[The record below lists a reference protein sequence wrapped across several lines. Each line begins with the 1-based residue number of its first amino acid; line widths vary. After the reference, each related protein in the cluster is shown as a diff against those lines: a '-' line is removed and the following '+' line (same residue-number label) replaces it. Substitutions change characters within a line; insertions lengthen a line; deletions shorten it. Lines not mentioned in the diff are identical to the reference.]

1 MNMDLFMDKLLA
13 CAKAAGIETAE
24 VFCQDGSSFSAEA
37 VEGEI
42 KAYEVSTSCG
52 LSLRGMVNGKMGY
65 SATQAFDDAA
75 IAQLIEG
82 VKESAALVETE
93 EQDEIFQ
100 GEKEYPRLKEAETD
114 IDEVS
119 AEAKLALCLELE
131 KAAKEADPRVWKVE
145 SSTVATNR
153 STVRLKNSYGLD
165 LKWNDCICY
174 AYATPIAKDGDSTAV
189 GMDIACGKRFDAL
202 NAREIGRR
210 STEEAISQL
219 HGAPVEQG
227 SYRVIIRNDVMSS
240 LLRTFSG
247 IFSAENVQQKMS
259 LLGGKEG
266 TVIASE
272 AVTLMDDPLL
282 ENGLHSSPFD
292 AEGSASKTKA
302 VIDKGVLTTL
312 LHSRKTARKQG
323 VETTG
328 NASRGSYASPVR
340 VAPTNFFF
348 KPGEK
353 DLSGLMADMG
363 QGLVITE
370 LGGLHSGANPTSGD
384 FSLIAKG
391 YTVKDGL
398 RDQTVEQI
406 TVAGNF
412 YEVLRNIRAVGSDL
426 LFPASST
433 GSPSVDVGELQVSGK

>member
-1 MNMDLFMDKLLA
+1 MNMDQFIDQLLA
-13 CAKAAGIETAE
+13 AAKAAGIDTAE
-24 VFCQDGSSFSAEA
+24 VFYQDGSSFSAEA
-37 VEGEI
+37 MEGEI
-42 KAYEVSTSCG
+42 KAYEVSSSCG
-52 LSLRGMVNGKMGY
+52 LSLRGTVNGKMGY
-65 SATQAFDDAA
+65 SATQAFDEAA
-75 IAQLIEG
+75 IQQLIEG
-82 VKESAALVETE
+82 VKESAALVETD
-93 EQDEIFQ
+93 EQDEIFA
-100 GEKEYPRLKEAETD
+100 GEATYPELKEAETD
-114 IDEVS
+114 IDTVP
-119 AEAKLALCLELE
+119 AEDKLALCLAVE

-145 SSTVATNR
+145 SATVATSR

-174 AYATPIAKDGDSTAV
+174 AYAAPIAKDGDSTAV
-189 GMDIACGKRFDAL
+189 GMEIACGKRFDTL
-202 NAREIGRR
+202 NAEEIGKK
-210 STEEAISQL
+210 STAEAVSQL

-227 SYRVIIRNDVMSS
+227 SYRIIMRNDAMSS

-266 TVIASE
+266 TVIASDV
-272 AVTLMDDPLL
+272 VTLMDDPLL
-282 ENGLHSSPFD
+282 ENGFNSSPFD

-328 NASRGSYASPVR
+328 NASRGSYAAPVR

-353 DLSGLMADMG
+353 DLAGLMADMG
-363 QGLVITE
+363 EGLVITE

-384 FSLIAKG
+384 FSLISKG
-391 YTVKDGL
+391 YTVKDGQ
-398 RDQTVEQI
+398 RDKTVEQI

-412 YEVLRNIRAVGSDL
+412 YELLKGIRAIGSDL
-426 LFPASST
+426 IFPASST
-433 GSPSVDVGELQVSGK
+433 GSPSIDVGVLQVSGK